1 MKDINKNKFQ
11 KRTIQPSEDSWA
23 KLDSRLT
30 AFERVKNKIKWIFL
44 KYAASILII
53 FLVGFYFTQT
63 TNHTAEKDVVVQPV
77 IKVNELKIQPIIEES
92 EKVLV
97 ASNPKEILN
106 KPIQKG
112 KIKKAINRKQGT
124 EMAVLKTLNT
134 KEIVNKIAISEAIV
148 NTQISRV
155 DSLEDQKIKELVA
168 EMKSI
173 KKEKGEVTDLEI
185 EQLLVTAQK
194 SLFAG
199 HKIEQNKKFNSANL
213 LAEVE
218 YDLDKDFKKRLFE
231 AIVNTLKE
239 PKNIFVNRD
248 N

>member
-1 MKDINKNKFQ
+1 MKYINKNQFL

-30 AFERVKNKIKWIFL
+30 SFERSKKNKKWTFL

-53 FLVGFYFTQT
+53 VSVGFYFNQT
-63 TNHTAEKDVVVQPV
+63 KNEIEENDVVVQPV
-77 IKVNELKIQPIIEES
+77 LKVKENKIQPIIEEHQDAIATLK
-92 EKVLV
+92 EEP
-97 ASNPKEILN
+97 SNKSVQKE
-106 KPIQKG
+106 
-112 KIKKAINRKQGT
+112 KIKKAIDSKQGT
-124 EMAVLKTLNT
+124 KMAALKTLN
-134 KEIVNKIAISEAIV
+134 KEEIVGKRAISEAVV
-148 NTQISRV
+148 NVQISGI
-155 DSLEDQKIKELVA
+155 DSLENQKIKELVA
-168 EMKSI
+168 VVESI

-185 EQLLVTAQK
+185 EQLLVAAQK
-194 SLFAG
+194 SLIVAR
-199 HKIEQNKKFNSANL
+199 KIVQNEKFNGADL

-218 YDLDKDFKKRLFE
+218 YDLDKDFKNRLFE